1 MSVDREGEE
10 GGREGRRDSFTART
24 RENSSRDNLLSAG
37 SPETCKETMN
47 WDGDRA
53 TERVQLQVVMKD
65 SM

>member
-24 RENSSRDNLLSAG
+24 RENSSRDSLPSAG

-53 TERVQLQVVMKD
+53 TERVQFKW
-65 SM
+65 

>member
-24 RENSSRDNLLSAG
+24 RENSSRDSLLSAG